1 MIRDDWH
8 CSTPIVKLSTK
19 LYKKFNACVCLQFF
33 VKRWTNYLFSNGCCF
48 IEESTLIDYCKL
60 IAAVGIA
67 VPYTVNPILQKVQC
81 MFHNNVLFV
90 LVCNFLWNVGLTK
103 VLNISPWKSSTASK
117 RSCAV
122 VKARLTQLTQCAK
135 RDYYGEWDYCC

>member
-1 MIRDDWH
+1 MVFALLKVNDTRRLALQYPN
-8 CSTPIVKLSTK
+8 SKIVNQTLQK
-19 LYKKFNACVCLQFF
+19 VQCLCLFAIF

-90 LVCNFLWNVGLTK
+90 LVCNFL
-103 VLNISPWKSSTASK
+103 
-117 RSCAV
+117 
-122 VKARLTQLTQCAK
+122 
-135 RDYYGEWDYCC
+135 